1 MFSSHLTLGLRL
13 AFVTVPLC
21 STALRSAAVFKP
33 EDYDFFEK
41 RIRPVLVQR
50 CYKCHSAS
58 AEKVKGG
65 LLLDS
70 REGMLK
76 GGESGKPAVVAGD
89 AEKSRLIEAIRYA
102 NDDLQ
107 MPPKK
112 AGGKLSDEQI
122 ADFIAWVNLGAPD
135 PRTGKS
141 EVRNPK
147 SEPKRFWSFQPPKE
161 PLVPEVKNTR
171 WPQTPIDHFIL
182 GTLEEKGLQPSLPT
196 DKRTL
201 IRRATYDLTGLPP
214 TRAEVEAFLQDNSP
228 EAFGR
233 VVDRLLSSPRYGERW
248 GRYWLDVARYSDT
261 KGYVY
266 SDREE
271 GRFVHSYAYRDWVVR
286 AFNED
291 LPYDQFL
298 RLQIAADQIV
308 SAGDRRDLAAMGFLT
323 LGRRF
328 LGV

>member
-1 MFSSHLTLGLRL
+1 MFSRHLKLGLL
-13 AFVTVPLC
+13 ISFVAGPL
-21 STALRSAAVFKP
+21 LSAALASSAQFKS

-41 RIRPVLVQR
+41 KIRPVLVEH

-58 AEKVKGG
+58 AEKVKGN

-76 GGESGKPAVVAGD
+76 GGESGKPAVLAGD
-89 AEKSRLIEAIRYA
+89 AEKSRLIEAIRYT

-107 MPPKK
+107 MPPKE

-122 ADFIAWVNLGAPD
+122 ADFIAWVNLGAND
-135 PRTGKS
+135 ARTGKS
-141 EVRNPK
+141 EIRE
-147 SEPKRFWSFQPPKE
+147 SESKRFWSFQPPKE
-161 PLVPEVKNTR
+161 PLVPKVKNTR

-182 GTLEEKGLQPSLPT
+182 ATLEEKGLQPSPPT

-214 TRAEVEAFLQDNSP
+214 TRAEVEAFLKDNSP
-228 EAFGR
+228 EAFAR
-233 VVDRLLSSPRYGERW
+233 VVDHLLSSPRHGERW

-266 SDREE
+266 TDREE
-271 GRFVHSYAYRDWVVR
+271 GRFVHSSAYRDWVIC

-291 LPYDQFL
+291 MPYDRFL
-298 RLQIAADQIV
+298 KLQIAADQ
-308 SAGDRRDLAAMGFLT
+308 M
-323 LGRRF
+323 
-328 LGV
+328 